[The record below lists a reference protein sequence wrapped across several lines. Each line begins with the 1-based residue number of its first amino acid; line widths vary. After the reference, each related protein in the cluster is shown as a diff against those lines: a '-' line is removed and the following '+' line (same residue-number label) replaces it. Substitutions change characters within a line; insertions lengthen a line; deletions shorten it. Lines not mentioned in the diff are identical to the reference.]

1 MTISFFKTK
10 PLVMQNYRNLLV
22 WQKSHQLTLEVYRV
36 TKTFPC
42 DEQFGLTSQLKRA
55 CSSNPTNLAEGS
67 GKLTQREFRRYV
79 LISFGSS
86 NELEYLLF
94 LSFELHYLTEAEFME
109 LDAQIKEVKRM
120 LAGLINAISK
130 KIIISGLFIL
140 ALITSCYF
148 LYYLV

>member
-1 MTISFFKTK
+1 
-10 PLVMQNYRNLLV
+10 MQNYRNLLV
-22 WQKSHQLTLEVYRV
+22 WQKSHQLALEVYKV
-36 TKTFPC
+36 TKTFPR
-42 DEQFGLTSQLKRA
+42 DEQFGLISQLKRA
-55 CSSNPTNLAEGS
+55 SSSIPTNLAEGS

-94 LSFELHYLTEAEFME
+94 LSFELHYLTESEFME

-130 KIIISGLFIL
+130 KIIISGVFIL

-148 LYYLV
+148 LYYLE